1 VLRQAGIERLLPC
14 AVQARVAM
22 HKGDLAT
29 ARQQLVRAQRLRPAS
44 TYGQPHLAVQARIEL
59 IRVHLAL
66 ADITGA
72 RTLMQEIEEILRHRP
87 DLGTLAGH
95 VKQLQ
100 ARLGKEHDEKVPG
113 ASALTTAELHL
124 LPLLCTY
131 MTVAEIAADLFL
143 SPHTIKSQMKSIY
156 RKLDA
161 NNRHQAV
168 TRARELGLIDR

>member
-1 VLRQAGIERLLPC
+1 
-14 AVQARVAM
+14 
-22 HKGDLAT
+22 
-29 ARQQLVRAQRLRPAS
+29 
-44 TYGQPHLAVQARIEL
+44 
-59 IRVHLAL
+59 
-66 ADITGA
+66 
-72 RTLMQEIEEILRHRP
+72 MQEIEEIFRHRP